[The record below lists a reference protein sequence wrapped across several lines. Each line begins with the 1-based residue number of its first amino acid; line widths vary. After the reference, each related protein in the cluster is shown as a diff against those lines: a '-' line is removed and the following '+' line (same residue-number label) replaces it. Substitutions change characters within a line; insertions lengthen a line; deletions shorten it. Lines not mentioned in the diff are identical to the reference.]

1 MHQSQF
7 QRIKDLNI
15 KSKTN
20 KQMKNAQEGNT
31 VMISDRKAKAYHI
44 EKD

>member
-1 MHQSQF
+1 
-7 QRIKDLNI
+7 
-15 KSKTN
+15 
-20 KQMKNAQEGNT
+20 MKNAQEGNT